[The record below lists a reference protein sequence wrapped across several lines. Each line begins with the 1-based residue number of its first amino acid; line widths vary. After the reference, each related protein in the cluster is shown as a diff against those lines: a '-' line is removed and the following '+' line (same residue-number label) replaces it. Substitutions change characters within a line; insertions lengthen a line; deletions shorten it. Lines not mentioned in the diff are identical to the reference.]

1 MGEPAVWSFFQF
13 QLPTRVVAGTEVLS
27 GLAEEVRALA
37 AAGEPPGA
45 SPRVLLV
52 TDRLL
57 ADAEPVRTVVDAL
70 RQGGLEVEVFGEVT
84 PDSSVDTVR
93 RGAEAYREAGAGVLV
108 AVGGG
113 SSIDTA
119 KAINMVVSTG
129 LDILD
134 LQGVGVLQRPL
145 RPLVAV
151 PTTAGTG
158 SEVTFFALIRD
169 PERGEKL
176 AFVSAYLAP
185 RLAVLAPQ
193 LTVGMSPFLTATTG
207 IDALTHAVEAFL
219 SGNRDPVSDALAL
232 RAAALIGRY
241 LPRATA
247 CGTDLE
253 ARAHMQVAACLA
265 GMAFNHPMVGVVHA
279 LAHAVGG
286 RYGVPHG
293 LATAIFLPEGMR
305 FNLPGNEERLVELG
319 RAMGLLEPSEQAGPA
334 AARTGAHGRGDAAE
348 MAARVVEEV
357 AAFIDSL
364 GIRRSLKSA
373 GVGEEAVAEVAELA
387 LSDGSLAANPRW
399 PEYDDL
405 VSMIRAVL

>member
-1 MGEPAVWSFFQF
+1 MGDRVWGFFQF

-27 GLAEEVRALA
+27 SLAEEVAALVA
-37 AAGEPPGA
+37 RGEQPEP
-45 SPRVLLV
+45 SCRVLLV

-57 ADAEPVRTVVDAL
+57 ADAEPVAMVVDSL
-70 RQGGLEVEVFGEVT
+70 RQGGLEVEVFGEVA
-84 PDSSVDTVR
+84 PDSSLDTVR
-93 RGAEAYREAGAGVLV
+93 LGAQAYREAGGGVLV

-119 KAINMVVSTG
+119 KAINMMVSTG
-129 LDILD
+129 QDILD
-134 LQGVGVLQRPL
+134 LQGVGVLERPL
-145 RPLVAV
+145 GPLVAV

-158 SEVTFFALIRD
+158 SEVTFFAMIRD
-169 PERGEKL
+169 TERGEKL
-176 AFVSAYLAP
+176 PFVSAYLAP
-185 RLAVLAPQ
+185 HLAVLAPQ
-193 LTVGMSPFLTATTG
+193 LTVGMSSFLTASTG

-232 RAAALIGRY
+232 RAAGLIGRF

-293 LATAIFLPEGMR
+293 LANAIFLAEGMR
-305 FNLPGNEERLVELG
+305 FNLPGNEERLIELG
-319 RAMGLLEPSEQAGPA
+319 RAMGLPGMPAPGAAVPSQPQREDRGRAGEVA
-334 AARTGAHGRGDAAE
+334 AG
-348 MAARVVEEV
+348 RVVDGV

-364 GIRRSLKSA
+364 GIQRSLGAA
-373 GVGEEAVAEVAELA
+373 GVGEDAVPVVAELA
-387 LSDGSLAANPRW
+387 LADGSLAANPRW

-405 VSMIRAVL
+405 VAMVRAVL